1 MRSRK
6 FDYIYPPVMIFHRLL
21 GIFHKSEESYRR
33 YLHKVTTLKHKNM
46 DILSKIDD
54 VIKGQPFIHDDF
66 MLTNDFAR
74 ELYHQSAE
82 DMPIIDYHC
91 HLVPKM
97 IADNHQFKDLT
108 EVWLG
113 GDHYKW
119 RAMRGNGIPEDFITG
134 PRGSYEKFEKWAE
147 TVPYTMRNP
156 LYHWT
161 HLELARVFGIYDTL
175 SPKTARAIY
184 EECTAKL
191 QTEEFRGQAL
201 MKRFKVETVCTTDDP
216 ADTLEYHK
224 QINENPFGV
233 KVLPT
238 WRPDK
243 AMVVEK
249 PEQYK
254 EYILKLSAVSG
265 VEINNYQ
272 DLLDALQ
279 KRHDFFAEMGCR
291 LSDHGLETFYA
302 EDFELEEI
310 DRIFKDTLAGKTP
323 TKEDALKFR
332 SAIMLDFARMDHAK
346 GWTQQFHIGAI
357 RDNNTRMFNL
367 LGPDTGYDAIHD
379 VQCAAAGHKF
389 LDRLAMEDKLTKT
402 ILYNL
407 NPKDN
412 EVLATMAYTF
422 NDGTWPGKIQ
432 LGSGWWFLDQEDGMR
447 KQMNALSSLGLLSRF
462 VGMLTDS
469 RSFLSY
475 PRHEYFRRILCS
487 VLGED
492 LEKGKLPKSE
502 MEFIH
507 QMVKDI

>member
-1 MRSRK
+1 MK
-6 FDYIYPPVMIFHRLL
+6 
-21 GIFHKSEESYRR
+21 
-33 YLHKVTTLKHKNM
+33 T
-46 DILSKIDD
+46 
-54 VIKGQPFIHDDF
+54 FINEDF
-66 MLTNDFAR
+66 MLTNDYAR
-74 ELYHQSAE
+74 ELYHTSAE
-82 DMPIIDYHC
+82 NLPIIDYHC

-97 IADNHQFKDLT
+97 IADNYQFADLT

-119 RAMRGNGIPEDFITG
+119 RAMRGNGVPEDFITG
-134 PRGSYEKFEKWAE
+134 KADGYAKFEKWAE

-161 HLELARVFGIYDTL
+161 HLELSRVFGVDKILTPETAREIYD
-175 SPKTARAIY
+175 
-184 EECTAKL
+184 ECSAKL
-191 QTEEFRGQAL
+191 QTPEYRGQEL
-201 MKRFKVETVCTTDDP
+201 MKRFKVEVVCTTDDP
-216 ADTLEYHK
+216 ADTLEYHQ
-224 QINENPFGV
+224 QIKDNPFGV

-249 PEQYK
+249 PQQYR
-254 EYILKLSAVSG
+254 EYIQKLSEISCIQ
-265 VEINNYQ
+265 INNYQ
-272 DLLDALQ
+272 DLLHALQ
-279 KRHDFFAEMGCR
+279 KRQDFFHEMGCR
-291 LSDHGLETFYA
+291 ISDHGLETFYA
-302 EDFELEEI
+302 EDFTMEEV
-310 DRIFKDTLAGKTP
+310 DQIFKNTLKGIQPAQ
-323 TKEDALKFR
+323 EEVLKFK
-332 SAIMLDFARMDHAK
+332 SAILLDFARMDHAK
-346 GWTQQFHIGAI
+346 GWAQQFHIGAI
-357 RDNNTRMFNL
+357 RDNNTRMFNI

-389 LDRLAMEDKLTKT
+389 LNKLALENKLTRT

-422 NDGTWPGKIQ
+422 NDGTCPGKIQ

-475 PRHEYFRRILCS
+475 PRHEYFRRILCN
-487 VLGED
+487 LIGED
-492 LEKGKLPKSE
+492 LAAGKLPVSE
-502 MEFIH
+502 MDFIH
-507 QMVKDI
+507 QMVRGISYENAKNYFNF

>member
-1 MRSRK
+1 
-6 FDYIYPPVMIFHRLL
+6 
-21 GIFHKSEESYRR
+21 
-33 YLHKVTTLKHKNM
+33 M
-46 DILSKIDD
+46 DFLSK
-54 VIKGQPFIHDDF
+54 VKGNLDGLTGSKPFIHEDF
-66 MLTNDFAR
+66 MLTNDYAR
-74 ELYHQSAE
+74 ELYHESAE
-82 DMPIIDYHC
+82 NMPIIDYHC

-97 IADNHQFKDLT
+97 IADNYQFKDLT

-119 RAMRGNGIPEDFITG
+119 RAMRGNGVPEEFITG
-134 PRGSYEKFEKWAE
+134 SRGSYEKFEKWAE

-161 HLELARVFGIYDTL
+161 HLELARIFGVNELL

-184 EECTAKL
+184 DECTAKL
-191 QTEEFRGQAL
+191 QTEEFRGQEL
-201 MKRFKVETVCTTDDP
+201 MKRFNVKVVCTTDDP
-216 ADTLEYHK
+216 ADTLEYHQ
-224 QINENPFGV
+224 QIKNNPFGV

-254 EYILKLSAVSG
+254 EYIQKLSAISG

-272 DLLDALQ
+272 DLLDALR
-279 KRHDFFAEMGCR
+279 KRQDFFHEMGCR
-291 LSDHGLETFYA
+291 ISDHGLENFYA
-302 EDFELEEI
+302 EDFEMDEI
-310 DRIFKDTLAGKTP
+310 DKIFKNTLKGKQP
-323 TKEDALKFR
+323 TQQEVLKFK
-332 SAIMLDFARMDHAK
+332 SAILLDFARMDYEK
-346 GWTQQFHIGAI
+346 GWAQQFHIGAI
-357 RDNNTRMFNL
+357 RDNNTRMFNI

-379 VQCAAAGHKF
+379 VACAAAGHKF
-389 LDRLAMEDKLTKT
+389 LNKLAMEDKLTKT

-422 NDGTWPGKIQ
+422 NDGSCPGKIQ
-432 LGSGWWFLDQEDGMR
+432 LGSGWWFLDQEDGMK

-475 PRHEYFRRILCS
+475 PRHEYFRRILCNL
-487 VLGED
+487 LGED
-492 LEKGKLPKSE
+492 IQNGKLPKSE

-507 QMVKDI
+507 QMVKDISYNNADRYFNF

>member
-1 MRSRK
+1 M
-6 FDYIYPPVMIFHRLL
+6 
-21 GIFHKSEESYRR
+21 
-33 YLHKVTTLKHKNM
+33 T
-46 DILSKIDD
+46 
-54 VIKGQPFIHDDF
+54 FINDDF
-66 MLTNDFAR
+66 MLTNDYAR

-82 DMPIIDYHC
+82 NQPIIDYHC

-97 IADNHQFKDLT
+97 IADNYQFADLT

-119 RAMRGNGIPEDFITG
+119 RAMRGNGVPEEFITG
-134 PRGSYEKFEKWAE
+134 KADGYAKFEKWAE

-161 HLELARVFGIYDTL
+161 HLELSRVFGVDKILKPETAREIYD
-175 SPKTARAIY
+175 
-184 EECTAKL
+184 ECSAKL
-191 QTEEFRGQAL
+191 QTPEFRGQEL
-201 MKRFKVETVCTTDDP
+201 MKKFKVEVVCTTDDP
-216 ADTLEYHK
+216 ADSLEFHQ
-224 QINENPFGV
+224 QIKDNPFGV

-249 PEQYK
+249 PQQYR
-254 EYILKLSAVSG
+254 EYIQKLSDVSG
-265 VEINNYQ
+265 VAINNYQ
-272 DLLDALQ
+272 DLLTALQ
-279 KRHDFFAEMGCR
+279 KRQDFFYEMGCR
-291 LSDHGLETFYA
+291 ISDHGLETFYA
-302 EDFELEEI
+302 EDFTMEEV
-310 DRIFKDTLAGKTP
+310 DQIFRNTLKGIQP
-323 TKEDALKFR
+323 TQEEVLKFK
-332 SAIMLDFARMDHAK
+332 SAILLDFARMDHAK
-346 GWTQQFHIGAI
+346 GWAQQFHIGAI

-389 LDRLAMEDKLTKT
+389 FNTLALEDKLTKT

-422 NDGTWPGKIQ
+422 NDGTCPGKMQ

-447 KQMNALSSLGLLSRF
+447 KQMNALSALGLLSRF

-475 PRHEYFRRILCS
+475 PRHEYFRRILCNL
-487 VLGED
+487 LGED
-492 LEKGKLPKSE
+492 LKAGKFPVSE
-502 MEFIH
+502 IDFLH
-507 QMVKDI
+507 QMVKGISYENAKNYFNF

>member
-1 MRSRK
+1 MK
-6 FDYIYPPVMIFHRLL
+6 
-21 GIFHKSEESYRR
+21 
-33 YLHKVTTLKHKNM
+33 T
-46 DILSKIDD
+46 
-54 VIKGQPFIHDDF
+54 FINEDF
-66 MLTNDFAR
+66 MLTNDYAR
-74 ELYHQSAE
+74 ELYHTSAE
-82 DMPIIDYHC
+82 NLPIIDYHC

-97 IADNHQFKDLT
+97 IADNYQFADLT

-119 RAMRGNGIPEDFITG
+119 RAMRGNGVPEDFITG
-134 PRGSYEKFEKWAE
+134 KADGYAKFEKWAE

-161 HLELARVFGIYDTL
+161 HLELSRVFGVDKILKPETAREIYD
-175 SPKTARAIY
+175 
-184 EECTAKL
+184 ECSAKL
-191 QTEEFRGQAL
+191 QTPEYRGQEL
-201 MKRFKVETVCTTDDP
+201 MKRFKVEVVCTTDDP
-216 ADTLEYHK
+216 ADTLEYHQ
-224 QINENPFGV
+224 QIKDNPFGV

-249 PEQYK
+249 PQQYR
-254 EYILKLSAVSG
+254 EYIQKLSEISG
-265 VEINNYQ
+265 IRINNYQ
-272 DLLDALQ
+272 DLLHALQ
-279 KRHDFFAEMGCR
+279 KRQDFFHEMGCR
-291 LSDHGLETFYA
+291 ISDHGLETFYA
-302 EDFELEEI
+302 EDFTMEEV
-310 DRIFKDTLAGKTP
+310 DQIFKNTLKGIQPAQ
-323 TKEDALKFR
+323 EEVLKFK
-332 SAIMLDFARMDHAK
+332 SAILLDFARMDHAK
-346 GWTQQFHIGAI
+346 GWAQQFHIGAI
-357 RDNNTRMFNL
+357 RDNNTRMFNI

-389 LDRLAMEDKLTKT
+389 LNKLALENQLTRT

-422 NDGTWPGKIQ
+422 NDGTCPGKIQ

-475 PRHEYFRRILCS
+475 PRHEYFRRILCN
-487 VLGED
+487 LIGED
-492 LEKGKLPKSE
+492 LATGKLPVSE
-502 MEFIH
+502 MDFIH
-507 QMVKDI
+507 QMVRGISYENAKNYFNF

>member
-1 MRSRK
+1 M
-6 FDYIYPPVMIFHRLL
+6 
-21 GIFHKSEESYRR
+21 
-33 YLHKVTTLKHKNM
+33 T
-46 DILSKIDD
+46 
-54 VIKGQPFIHDDF
+54 FINDDF
-66 MLTNDFAR
+66 MLTNDYAR

-82 DMPIIDYHC
+82 NQPIIDYHC

-97 IADNHQFKDLT
+97 IADNYQFADLT

-119 RAMRGNGIPEDFITG
+119 RAMRGNGVPEEFITG
-134 PRGSYEKFEKWAE
+134 KADGYAKFEKWAE

-161 HLELARVFGIYDTL
+161 HLELSRVFGVDKILKPETAREIYD
-175 SPKTARAIY
+175 
-184 EECTAKL
+184 ECSAKL
-191 QTEEFRGQAL
+191 QTPEFRGQEL
-201 MKRFKVETVCTTDDP
+201 MKKFKVEVVCTTDDP
-216 ADTLEYHK
+216 ADSLESHQ
-224 QINENPFGV
+224 QIKDNPFGV

-249 PEQYK
+249 PQQYR
-254 EYILKLSAVSG
+254 EYIQKLSDVSG
-265 VEINNYQ
+265 VAINNYQ
-272 DLLDALQ
+272 DLLTALQ
-279 KRHDFFAEMGCR
+279 KRQDFFYEMGCR
-291 LSDHGLETFYA
+291 ISDHGLETFYA
-302 EDFELEEI
+302 EDFTMEEV
-310 DRIFKDTLAGKTP
+310 DQIFKNTLKGIQP
-323 TKEDALKFR
+323 TQEEVLKFK
-332 SAIMLDFARMDHAK
+332 SAILLDFARMDHAK
-346 GWTQQFHIGAI
+346 GWAQQFHIGAI
-357 RDNNTRMFNL
+357 RDNNTRMFNI

-389 LDRLAMEDKLTKT
+389 FNTLALEDKLTKT

-422 NDGTWPGKIQ
+422 NDGTCPGKMQ

-447 KQMNALSSLGLLSRF
+447 KQMNALSALGLLSRF

-475 PRHEYFRRILCS
+475 PRHEYFRRILCNI
-487 VLGED
+487 LGED
-492 LEKGKLPKSE
+492 LKSGKLPVSE
-502 MEFIH
+502 MDFLH
-507 QMVKDI
+507 QMVKGISYENAKNYFNF